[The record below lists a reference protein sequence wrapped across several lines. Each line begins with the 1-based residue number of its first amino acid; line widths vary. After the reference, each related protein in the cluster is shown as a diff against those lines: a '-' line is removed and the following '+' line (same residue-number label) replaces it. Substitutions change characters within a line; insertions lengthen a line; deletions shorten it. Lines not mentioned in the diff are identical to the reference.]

1 MNCFWFVVA
10 WASNET
16 ELAVAPIS
24 AEDPWA
30 SGEKTPAEALTT
42 NWASF
47 SSPSFDN
54 FEANFD
60 DAPRLSAERDVPVQP
75 NPEVPPNATVSPNPV
90 VPETAET
97 PSESADSIQN
107 VAQVVVN
114 EAVCK
119 ASIQVQAAGDQGA
132 AKLNSET
139 TTTTTSM

>member
-1 MNCFWFVVA
+1 MFVA

-16 ELAVAPIS
+16 EQAIAPIS

-30 SGEKTPAEALTT
+30 SGEKTPAEAMTT

-47 SSPSFDN
+47 SSPSFEN

-60 DAPRLSAERDVPVQP
+60 DAPRLSAERDVPP
-75 NPEVPPNATVSPNPV
+75 NPA
-90 VPETAET
+90 VPEAAEAAY
-97 PSESADSIQN
+97 ESADSIQN

-114 EAVCK
+114 EAVSK
-119 ASIQVQAAGDQGA
+119 ASIQVQAAGDQGP
-132 AKLNSET
+132 AKLSSETTST

>member
-1 MNCFWFVVA
+1 MFLICCVA

-16 ELAVAPIS
+16 ELAIAPIS

-47 SSPSFDN
+47 SSPSFEN

-60 DAPRLSAERDVPVQP
+60 DAPRLSAERDVPP
-75 NPEVPPNATVSPNPV
+75 NPDVAPIAVASSPNPV
-90 VPETAET
+90 VPEMAEN
-97 PSESADSIQN
+97 SYESADSIQN

-119 ASIQVQAAGDQGA
+119 ASIQVQAAGDQGT

-139 TTTTTSM
+139 PTTTSM